1 MTNSGIQW
9 QEIQRQ
15 VKEERKANNPLANL
29 IFKMDLERNV
39 ISCILDA
46 VNENAQEDEM
56 FKVDDR
62 YLSNFDPVVVV
73 DVDLTMSAQLNI
85 RKYFEIKKK
94 SLEKEQ
100 KTKEASVAAIQQAE
114 KAALRDLEKHKL
126 TMLKANTTNR
136 KVFWFEKFIWF
147 VTSENYLCIGGKDA
161 H

>member
-9 QEIQRQ
+9 HEIQRQ

-29 IFKMDLERNV
+29 IFKMDLEHSM

-46 VNENAQEDEM
+46 VNEDAQEDEM

-100 KTKEASVAAIQQAE
+100 KTKEASVAAI
-114 KAALRDLEKHKL
+114 
-126 TMLKANTTNR
+126 
-136 KVFWFEKFIWF
+136 
-147 VTSENYLCIGGKDA
+147 
-161 H
+161 